1 MFAAA
6 PLFTS
11 SPRTAPVSPATSR
24 ASSPARGLVRV
35 ARAHH
40 ARRGSLPAT
49 PTLMR
54 IDTASEVAPSSSS
67 CHASPDEVDDP
78 EEDDDDDDDDVPV
91 LSSAPVPTILI
102 HDDDR
107 DEDGRPPPAYMYE
120 HAMAC
125 MTIHRRGYIQLLGL
139 AKHELEELAEAL
151 PTSWMV
157 RVQRTLRSR
166 AAQRQPARGGAGPP
180 TAPRS
185 SPSHR
190 SLAAALTGGLFGS
203 SGSVGGGGSASSST
217 STSPGEP
224 ALMLARAGS
233 VRRGA
238 PAPASASA
246 PAPPPPPS
254 PAAPLIQDLTTPPSD
269 LVRPSTPRGGGAVHH
284 HHRAAHAA
292 AAVGHDDA
300 HYCWELKLG
309 AGHGWAGEPDA
320 TRRMLAQVFR
330 HLLAAGWRVVL
341 STDTS
346 SDRDLATLVLLKS
359 APAVSD
365 SVFTISFAADAIL
378 RLIDAP
384 ADVAALIERVLW
396 RRWSH
401 GIAQAGATA
410 AGVYVIRVASNPWAA
425 AMASAEARLLTTCMV
440 AELRQAGYS
449 VYASLDLGAGK
460 RGVDLETWV
469 VVKDLPPF

>member
-1 MFAAA
+1 M
-6 PLFTS
+6 
-11 SPRTAPVSPATSR
+11 
-24 ASSPARGLVRV
+24 
-35 ARAHH
+35 
-40 ARRGSLPAT
+40 
-49 PTLMR
+49 
-54 IDTASEVAPSSSS
+54 
-67 CHASPDEVDDP
+67 
-78 EEDDDDDDDDVPV
+78 
-91 LSSAPVPTILI
+91 
-102 HDDDR
+102 
-107 DEDGRPPPAYMYE
+107 
-120 HAMAC
+120 
-125 MTIHRRGYIQLLGL
+125 
-139 AKHELEELAEAL
+139 
-151 PTSWMV
+151 
-157 RVQRTLRSR
+157 
-166 AAQRQPARGGAGPP
+166 
-180 TAPRS
+180 
-185 SPSHR
+185 
-190 SLAAALTGGLFGS
+190 
-203 SGSVGGGGSASSST
+203 
-217 STSPGEP
+217 
-224 ALMLARAGS
+224 
-233 VRRGA
+233 
-238 PAPASASA
+238 
-246 PAPPPPPS
+246 
-254 PAAPLIQDLTTPPSD
+254 
-269 LVRPSTPRGGGAVHH
+269 
-284 HHRAAHAA
+284 
-292 AAVGHDDA
+292 HDDA

-309 AGHGWAGEPDA
+309 AGHGWAGDPDA